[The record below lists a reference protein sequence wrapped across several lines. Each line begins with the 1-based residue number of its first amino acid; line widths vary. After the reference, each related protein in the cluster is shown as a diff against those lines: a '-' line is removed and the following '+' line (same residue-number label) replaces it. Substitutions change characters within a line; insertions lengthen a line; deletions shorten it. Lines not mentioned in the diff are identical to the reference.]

1 MKTKEERS
9 GVAIKILFIII
20 SLGLWEC
27 VARLQLFGQQSEL
40 VFPTIER
47 IGQAFINNFVKGY
60 GGISLWIYIIN
71 SMKLLIAGLVFGVV
85 LSCLLSGLAIVNKS
99 FYHIYN
105 LMVSIFDLLPGVAL
119 LPVVIIIF
127 GVKAQVISVC

>member
-60 GGISLWIYIIN
+60 GGISLWI
-71 SMKLLIAGLVFGVV
+71 
-85 LSCLLSGLAIVNKS
+85 
-99 FYHIYN
+99 
-105 LMVSIFDLLPGVAL
+105 
-119 LPVVIIIF
+119 
-127 GVKAQVISVC
+127 